1 MASHPVRTSLR
12 RKIFLRLTSIVGLAL
27 VATGSLSVLTT
38 RSLIRQRA
46 TEDLV
51 FLVVERSNSIE
62 DHLNRNRSLA
72 RLLAADGEIVRHMAG
87 SQRNPSAIRSYLL
100 RQKEALQ
107 TIGDLF
113 LVDTDGIVRAA
124 SDFKWEGA
132 DLSALEHI
140 RRGEGGTY
148 IGSLDILRTK
158 RTYAIASPIRGE
170 NGVLAGILLLEFPVN
185 DLYELLT
192 GETKVGHT
200 GEYLLLEPREH
211 NDACINPR
219 HSVLSS
225 KGLIE
230 SALAGNDESQPLQ
243 NESSP
248 LCTLAVTS
256 GYGILR
262 AKDANGR
269 NVLAAYHELKDV
281 GLGVIAKVDEKEV
294 FAPMQ
299 LLVVILVGTTC
310 ILFLLVILIA
320 FRLSRE
326 IVLPIWKLRGDLQ
339 RLNAGHFTH
348 HQNVFTGDELE
359 VLDDEVGRLAV
370 RLNEAYSS
378 LEQRVQERTEE
389 LQAGHAKDE
398 ALLESIGEG
407 FLAIDM
413 HGTILATNRA
423 AETMLTWNRSEI
435 INHHFESILHLK
447 GRDGKPI
454 PPNEHIIQRAL
465 TEKMTMNT
473 SPTETF
479 LCERR
484 DGTSFPI
491 SMSATP
497 FLLGMEMQGIVVTIR
512 DITEEKRIDRMK
524 SEFISLASHQLR
536 TPLTA
541 IGWYIELLQTEEET
555 LSTDQKEYVAQI
567 LESHRRMVELVN
579 SLLNVSRI
587 ELGHVKIDPKD
598 LTIAELLRIPLE
610 NLKPQIEQ
618 RHQALLQRIPD
629 LSVSLDPDL
638 VRMVVENLLSNAVK
652 YTPEGGTIEMSV
664 VADAEELRFC
674 VEDTGLGIP
683 HSQQGRIF
691 EKLFRADNVLKSDT
705 VGTGIG
711 LYIAKSTVE
720 AWGGKLWFKSREG
733 KGTSFFFTTPRA
745 MRKTEEDT

>member
-1 MASHPVRTSLR
+1 
-12 RKIFLRLTSIVGLAL
+12 
-27 VATGSLSVLTT
+27 
-38 RSLIRQRA
+38 
-46 TEDLV
+46 
-51 FLVVERSNSIE
+51 
-62 DHLNRNRSLA
+62 
-72 RLLAADGEIVRHMAG
+72 
-87 SQRNPSAIRSYLL
+87 
-100 RQKEALQ
+100 
-107 TIGDLF
+107 
-113 LVDTDGIVRAA
+113 
-124 SDFKWEGA
+124 
-132 DLSALEHI
+132 
-140 RRGEGGTY
+140 
-148 IGSLDILRTK
+148 
-158 RTYAIASPIRGE
+158 
-170 NGVLAGILLLEFPVN
+170 
-185 DLYELLT
+185 
-192 GETKVGHT
+192 
-200 GEYLLLEPREH
+200 
-211 NDACINPR
+211 
-219 HSVLSS
+219 
-225 KGLIE
+225 
-230 SALAGNDESQPLQ
+230 
-243 NESSP
+243 
-248 LCTLAVTS
+248 
-256 GYGILR
+256 
-262 AKDANGR
+262 
-269 NVLAAYHELKDV
+269 
-281 GLGVIAKVDEKEV
+281 
-294 FAPMQ
+294 
-299 LLVVILVGTTC
+299 
-310 ILFLLVILIA
+310 
-320 FRLSRE
+320 
-326 IVLPIWKLRGDLQ
+326 
-339 RLNAGHFTH
+339 
-348 HQNVFTGDELE
+348 
-359 VLDDEVGRLAV
+359 
-370 RLNEAYSS
+370 
-378 LEQRVQERTEE
+378 
-389 LQAGHAKDE
+389 
-398 ALLESIGEG
+398 
-407 FLAIDM
+407 M

-497 FLLGMEMQGIVVTIR
+497 FLLGMEMHGIVVTIR

-567 LESHRRMVELVN
+567 LGSHRRMVELVN

-629 LSVSLDPDL
+629 LSASLDPDL

-745 MRKTEEDT
+745 MLKTEEDT